1 MNTEPEEPSEE
12 NPEKKI
18 EIERIPEPMFPG
30 TRERL
35 GVVRHDEPAPDDTG
49 DQGGGPELSKLPQR
63 IAGVGDFDKAC

>member
-1 MNTEPEEPSEE
+1 MNTEPDETVEE

-35 GVVRHDEPAPDDTG
+35 SIVRHDEPAPDDTR
-49 DQGGGPELSKLPQR
+49 DQGGGQNRASFHK
-63 IAGVGDFDKAC
+63 G

>member
-1 MNTEPEEPSEE
+1 MSTEPEETDEE

-35 GVVRHDEPAPDDTG
+35 SVVTDDGPAPDDTG
-49 DQGGGPELSKLPQR
+49 NQGGSQN
-63 IAGVGDFDKAC
+63 